1 MHPDT
6 CSVSTLFYSQLSYHY
21 HSIAPWLLCSRFSLH
36 CTQRSVRH
44 GFNLFFTFFFFFFG
58 SLWPRSIYNCSSHTT
73 ERTQGHKR
81 TLCAKTCTTIKA
93 WATPENKK
101 RSKMKSILR
110 LTALTNWNQGLSGHK
125 TASQNEL
132 ASFWQIKQKG
142 GCELFPIKLQG
153 GKCSHRPWLS
163 KASQSVRIRPRHLY
177 PLWCTA
183 LIEVNKES
191 LKAHPW
197 RRRKEWFNKK
207 TDRGRKWRA
216 GESRVP

>member
-1 MHPDT
+1 
-6 CSVSTLFYSQLSYHY
+6 
-21 HSIAPWLLCSRFSLH
+21 
-36 CTQRSVRH
+36 
-44 GFNLFFTFFFFFFG
+44 
-58 SLWPRSIYNCSSHTT
+58 
-73 ERTQGHKR
+73 
-81 TLCAKTCTTIKA
+81 
-93 WATPENKK
+93 
-101 RSKMKSILR
+101 MKSILR

-207 TDRGRKWRA
+207 DRQGEEMA
-216 GESRVP
+216 GWWEPCSLETLINIWLVVIRLTPSVLSGSWEELKSVIV